1 MVCFLAEQCAE
12 KYLKGFLEEQ
22 NIPFRKMHDLV
33 VLLNSSG
40 GLLLELDALKP
51 ELAHLST
58 FGLATRYPGA
68 EADRSATK
76 EAMKT
81 AETVRSVIRAK
92 LGLP

>member
-1 MVCFLAEQCAE
+1 MRRKISER
-12 KYLKGFLEEQ
+12 FLEEQ
-22 NIPFRKMHDLV
+22 NIAFRKTHDLV

-40 GLLLELDALKP
+40 GLLSELDVLKP

-58 FGLATRYPGA
+58 FGLAIRYPGA

-76 EAMKT
+76 EAMTT
-81 AETVRSVIRAK
+81 AEIVRSVIRAK